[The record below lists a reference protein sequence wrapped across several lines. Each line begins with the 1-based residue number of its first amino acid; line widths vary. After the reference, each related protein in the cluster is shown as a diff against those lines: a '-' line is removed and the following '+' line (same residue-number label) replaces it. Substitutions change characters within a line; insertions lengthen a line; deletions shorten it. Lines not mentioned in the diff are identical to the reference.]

1 MKMYTLIFLIIL
13 SFIICDDENIIEINH
28 ENTQFFNTTKY
39 SIVYFYNKKIS
50 EHKKIIKEFN
60 KAAHLSLEH
69 KLPYKFFKVDT
80 QKYEKIKESINPP
93 AIKIYTDK
101 KTRLYDAPYDAKKI
115 LRYLNKELNGIIF
128 KANSIEE
135 IDKFKNEYELSF
147 LLVSTLDE
155 NDSDYEIL
163 ENFTLKTDSFSDT
176 VNCVSSECID
186 EYGKNTITLIKNYDE
201 KKVKLEGK
209 ITLKSLHDLIKRYSL
224 EIAGQINKF
233 SFSIITY
240 YNLTSLIYFR
250 DENNKDQIE
259 KDKILKEIGKENP
272 SLKFFKTDIKGNEF
286 NKELSEFFLLNENE
300 LPTIQIF
307 DPSKYYNYVIQTKEI
322 TKESI
327 EQFIKEF
334 KEGKLERELN
344 SDAVPEQDVYSF
356 NTIVGKTFK
365 KIVLQSKKPYLVIF
379 INNNKKICP
388 ECIKAAQIFHK
399 VSDKYMRDLKDE
411 RFGMGAIDLIYNEVN
426 REIKEIPLISF
437 YNVPGNNQ
445 PIDFK
450 GDFNKRELEEFIA
463 QTLGWSEIPKDV
475 VKEYEKE
482 DL

>member
-1 MKMYTLIFLIIL
+1 MKTYTFIFLIIS
-13 SFIICDDENIIEINH
+13 SFIICDKEDVIEINQ

-39 SIVYFYNKKIS
+39 SIVYFYNKKLP

-60 KAAHLSLEH
+60 KAGHLSLDQN
-69 KLPYKFFKVDT
+69 LPYKFFKVDV
-80 QKYEKIKESINPP
+80 QKYEKMKGKINPP
-93 AIKIYTDK
+93 ALKIYTDK
-101 KTRLYDAPYDAKKI
+101 KIKLYDAPYDAKKI
-115 LRYLNKELNGIIF
+115 VRYLTKELNGIIF

-135 IDKFKNEYELSF
+135 INKFKNEYELNF

-155 NDSDYEIL
+155 NDSDYEIF
-163 ENFTLKTDSFSDT
+163 EKFTRITGSFSDS
-176 VNCVSSECID
+176 VNCNSQECID

-209 ITLKSLHDLIKRYSL
+209 ITLNSLHDLIKNYAL
-224 EIAGQINKF
+224 EIAGHINKF
-233 SFSIITY
+233 SFSMITY

-250 DENNKDQIE
+250 DDNNKEQLE
-259 KDKILKEIGKENP
+259 KDILLKEIGKENP
-272 SLKFFKTDIKGNEF
+272 SLKFFITDIKGNDF
-286 NKELSEFFLLNENE
+286 NIELGDFFLLNENE

-307 DPSKYYNYVIQTKEI
+307 DPSKYYNYVIQKKEI

-327 EQFIKEF
+327 EEFIKEF

-344 SDAVPEQDVYSF
+344 SDAIPEQDVYSF

-365 KIVLQSKKPYLVIF
+365 KIVLQSNKPYLVIF
-379 INNNKKICP
+379 IKNNKKTCP
-388 ECIKAAQIFHK
+388 ECIKAAKVFHR
-399 VSDKYMRDLKDE
+399 VSDKYMKDLKDE
-411 RFGMGAIDLIYNEVN
+411 RFKMGAIDLIYNEVN

-437 YNVPGNNQ
+437 YNVPGKNE

-450 GDFNKRELEEFIA
+450 GDFNKKELEEFIA
-463 QTLGWSEIPKDV
+463 ETLGWSEIPKDV
-475 VKEYEKE
+475 DKEYEKE

>member
-13 SFIICDDENIIEINH
+13 SFIICDEDIIEINQ

-39 SIVYFYNKKIS
+39 SIVYFYNKKLP

-60 KAAHLSLEH
+60 KAAHLSLDK
-69 KLPYKFFKVDT
+69 KLPYKFFKVDI
-80 QKYEKIKESINPP
+80 QKYDKIKENINPP
-93 AIKIYTDK
+93 TIKIYTDK
-101 KTRLYDAPYDAKKI
+101 KIKLYDAPYDSIKI
-115 LRYLNKELNGIIF
+115 LRYLNKELNGVVF

-135 IDKFKNEYELSF
+135 INTFKNEYQLNF

-155 NDSDYEIL
+155 NDSDYEIF
-163 ENFTLKTDSFSDT
+163 EKFTKITGSFSDS
-176 VNCVSSECID
+176 VNCISNECIN
-186 EYGKNTITLIKNYDE
+186 EYGKNSIMLIKNYDE

-209 ITLKSLHDLIKRYSL
+209 ITLNSLHNLIKDYSL
-224 EIAGQINKF
+224 EIGGQINKY
-233 SFSIITY
+233 SFTIITY

-250 DENNKDQIE
+250 DENNKEQLE
-259 KDKILKEIGKENP
+259 KDIILKEIGKENS
-272 SLKFFKTDIKGNEF
+272 SLKFFKTDIKGDEF
-286 NKELSEFFLLNENE
+286 SIELSDFFLLNEKE

-307 DPSKYYNYVIQTKEI
+307 DPSKYYNYVIKTKEI

-327 EQFIKEF
+327 EEFIKEF

-344 SDAVPEQDVYSF
+344 SDAIPEQDVYSF

-365 KIVLQSKKPYLVIF
+365 KIVLQSNKPYLVIF
-379 INNNKKICP
+379 IKNNKKTCP
-388 ECIKAAQIFHK
+388 ECIKAAKVFHR
-399 VSDKYMRDLKDE
+399 VSDKYMKDLKDE
-411 RFGMGAIDLIYNEVN
+411 RFKMGAIDLIYNEVN

-437 YNVPGNNQ
+437 YNVPGKNE

-450 GDFNKRELEEFIA
+450 GDFNKKELEEFISE
-463 QTLGWSEIPKDV
+463 TLGWSEIPKDV
-475 VKEYEKE
+475 DKEYEKE